1 MDSVSDISKYH
12 LLCFVAIIEVK
23 VRPVAQLVEHRT
35 QPAPGSSR
43 VRDASA
49 LDI

>member
-1 MDSVSDISKYH
+1 MLRNGVRMLNVSV
-12 LLCFVAIIEVK
+12 IILNIGF
-23 VRPVAQLVEHRT
+23 VRPVAQLVERRT
-35 QPAPGSSR
+35 SNLLPVLAR